1 MWLTGA
7 GPGDPGLITLRG
19 LECIQ
24 QADVLVYDKL
34 SNPALLAHARP
45 GCERVYAGKQAG
57 RHAMPQEEINRLL
70 AEKARAG
77 KKVCRL
83 KGGDPFVF
91 GRGGEEALHLREA
104 GVRYEIVPGVTSAVA
119 VPAYAGIPVT
129 HRKLAASMRVVTGHE
144 DPTKPESDLDWRE
157 IAQTGGTLVV
167 LMTVKHLGEIAERLV
182 AFGKNPDT
190 PAALIHQGTLPGQRT
205 ATGTLSAIAARADAA
220 GIGPPAILVVGE
232 VAALAGEIA
241 WFEQRPLF
249 GRTILV
255 TRARAQASEFAAT
268 LEGLGAEVIQ
278 APTIC
283 IESRAD
289 TPAMRQ
295 CVREAYRA
303 DWLVFTSVNGV
314 DAFVEAL
321 RLEDLDIRALGAAR
335 IAAIG
340 PATAERLRELCL
352 RIDLMPERFVA
363 EALLEALD
371 AQEDLRGQRV
381 VLPRAAIA
389 RPALADGLRERG
401 AETIEVAAYDTVR
414 EPLDAG
420 VVERLRRGAVDLVTF
435 TSSST
440 VRNFA
445 EALPADERQPV
456 LHEVRAASIGP
467 ITSETLREF
476 GIPIAVEA
484 PESTIPALAA
494 AVAAWRPS
502 QESSDL

>member
-1 MWLTGA
+1 
-7 GPGDPGLITLRG
+7 
-19 LECIQ
+19 
-24 QADVLVYDKL
+24 
-34 SNPALLAHARP
+34 
-45 GCERVYAGKQAG
+45 
-57 RHAMPQEEINRLL
+57 
-70 AEKARAG
+70 
-77 KKVCRL
+77 
-83 KGGDPFVF
+83 
-91 GRGGEEALHLREA
+91 
-104 GVRYEIVPGVTSAVA
+104 
-119 VPAYAGIPVT
+119 
-129 HRKLAASMRVVTGHE
+129 
-144 DPTKPESDLDWRE
+144 
-157 IAQTGGTLVV
+157 
-167 LMTVKHLGEIAERLV
+167 
-182 AFGKNPDT
+182 
-190 PAALIHQGTLPGQRT
+190 
-205 ATGTLSAIAARADAA
+205 
-220 GIGPPAILVVGE
+220 
-232 VAALAGEIA
+232 
-241 WFEQRPLF
+241 
-249 GRTILV
+249 
-255 TRARAQASEFAAT
+255 
-268 LEGLGAEVIQ
+268 
-278 APTIC
+278 
-283 IESRAD
+283 
-289 TPAMRQ
+289 MRQ